1 MMPRPI
7 LDGRGS
13 AESPRRKMNFHAT
26 TSPSTSVGS
35 PSAGAWPTAAVAA
48 AAWLWLAAA
57 CSTEWSGNPD
67 YAHGW
72 IVLPLAVY
80 FLWKRLCGISPG
92 RENSGVR
99 LLAWSVLFAGA
110 VLVLPLELGRLAPLY
125 WRVFPWGIFGVV
137 STATLAC
144 AYLAGGRPFVLGAIF
159 PLVFLASGI
168 PWPNAFEQPLTIRFM
183 HGVSSFLAGV
193 LPLAGIPAQREGTTI
208 VLLNCTVGVEEACS
222 GVRSLQSAVMI
233 ALASGEF
240 FHVRPRNRLVLLVAG
255 FCLAVASNA
264 ARTFALT
271 LAGIAGGNPAMEK
284 IHDAAGIAALLFL
297 AVGLFVLGWWM
308 RRPIPPA
315 TSAGSPH
322 LVRFA
327 PSAAV
332 LALGLAGF
340 FGASA
345 WYVLNE
351 SRDPARKDEPLLSVA
366 ASAGVSESPIPPVL
380 QRGLAPD
387 SGSFARLALP
397 DGSAAN
403 GFHFFWKGS
412 KNNAEQLYHR
422 PDSCMPEGGWNFIGP
437 ETKAAG
443 TIDGLP
449 VEWNVLPYEKGGRH
463 ALLLWAS
470 WVDARQIPFSVN
482 AGSAVQ
488 RNNLWRLIADGRRRF
503 SYESAAV
510 LVPYSGTPPVEAA
523 VRAADTM
530 FSHP

>member
-1 MMPRPI
+1 MPP
-7 LDGRGS
+7 GARGS
-13 AESPRRKMNFHAT
+13 
-26 TSPSTSVGS
+26 
-35 PSAGAWPTAAVAA
+35 GAWPIAAVAA
-48 AAWLWLAAA
+48 VAWIWLAAA

-80 FLWKRLCGISPG
+80 FLWKRLGGISPAQ
-92 RENSGVR
+92 EISGARV
-99 LLAWSVLFAGA
+99 LAWAVLFAGA
-110 VLVLPLELGRLAPLY
+110 VLVLPLELGRQAPLY
-125 WRVFPWGIFGVV
+125 WRVFPWGIFAVV
-137 STATLAC
+137 SASTLAC
-144 AYLAGGRPFVLGAIF
+144 AYLAGGRPYAAAAVF
-159 PLVFLASGI
+159 PLLFLASGI
-168 PWPNAFEQPLTIRFM
+168 PWPNALEQPLTVSLM

-222 GVRSLQSAVMI
+222 GIRSLQSAVMI
-233 ALASGEF
+233 ALAAGEF
-240 FHVRPRNRLVLLVAG
+240 FHVRTRNRLLLLAAG

-264 ARTFALT
+264 GRTLALT

-284 IHDAAGIAALLFL
+284 IHDAAGVSALGFL
-297 AVGLFVLGWWM
+297 AAGLFALGWWM
-308 RRPIPPA
+308 RRASPPPA
-315 TSAGSPH
+315 SAGDLQP
-322 LVRFA
+322 VRWM

-332 LALGLAGF
+332 LAVGLAGYA
-340 FGASA
+340 GASA
-345 WYVLNE
+345 WYAVNE
-351 SRDPARKDEPLLSVA
+351 SRRPAREDRPLLSVDV
-366 ASAGVSESPIPPVL
+366 SAEVTESPIPAIL

-387 SGSFARLALP
+387 AGSFARVALP

-403 GFHFFWKGS
+403 GFHFFWNGS

-422 PDSCMPEGGWNFIGP
+422 PDSCMPEGGWNFVGP
-437 ETKAAG
+437 ESKAGG

-449 VEWNVLPYEKGGRH
+449 VEWSVLPYEKGGRH

-470 WVDARQIPFSVN
+470 WVDGRQIPFSVN

-488 RNNLWRLIADGRRRF
+488 RNNLWRLIGDGRRTF

-510 LVPYSGTPPVEAA
+510 LVPYSGTPPVESAA
-523 VRAADTM
+523 QAADKM